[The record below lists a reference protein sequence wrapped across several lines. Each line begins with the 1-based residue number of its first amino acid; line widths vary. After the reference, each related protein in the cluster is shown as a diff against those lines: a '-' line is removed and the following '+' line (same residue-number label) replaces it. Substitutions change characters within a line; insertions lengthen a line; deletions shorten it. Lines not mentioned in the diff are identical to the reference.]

1 MKKDSFVYD
10 LLKDIQSNTG
20 TCNLIT
26 VHNLITN

>member
-10 LLKDIQSNTG
+10 LLKDIQSNT
-20 TCNLIT
+20 CNLIT